1 MCEGEGRTTPD
12 NLDRL
17 RQRRGKHWHG
27 SCLCLQVE
35 LVDLEKIATDES
47 LYMQGGGTEG
57 ESAESEVQRDH
68 SAVN

>member
-1 MCEGEGRTTPD
+1 MAEGEGRKTAD
-12 NLDRL
+12 YLDRL

-27 SCLCLQVE
+27 SRLCLQVE
-35 LVDLEKIATDES
+35 LIDLENIAIDKRVF
-47 LYMQGGGTEG
+47 MQGGGTEG

>member
-1 MCEGEGRTTPD
+1 MSEGEGRTTLN

-17 RQRRGKHWHG
+17 RPRGGKHWHG
-27 SCLCLQVE
+27 SRLCLQVE
-35 LVDLEKIATDES
+35 LIDLENIAIDES